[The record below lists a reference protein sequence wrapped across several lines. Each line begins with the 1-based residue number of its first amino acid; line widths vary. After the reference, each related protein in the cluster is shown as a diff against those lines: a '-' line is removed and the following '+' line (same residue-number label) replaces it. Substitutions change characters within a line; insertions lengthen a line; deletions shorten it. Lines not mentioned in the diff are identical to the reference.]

1 MHLLKRLSS
10 PPQELHRRT
19 VMSKLHPL
27 PAVQSEP
34 AHQVGTCFSSQRPGG
49 GNPGGHVP
57 VSAAATVSGGSP
69 AAGRR
74 PLTRRQPQQL
84 RQLVRGQ
91 RSRGAPRR
99 LPLAHGTAEIRS
111 GRAAEPVRQTHASVR
126 ELGLVIAR
134 GELFTLV
141 LYLFLQRVSA
151 TISIKTRYVQDKRG
165 GGACL

>member
-1 MHLLKRLSS
+1 
-10 PPQELHRRT
+10 
-19 VMSKLHPL
+19 MSKLHPL

-34 AHQVGTCFSSQRPGG
+34 AHQVGTRFSSQRPGG
-49 GNPGGHVP
+49 GNPGGRVRPASGPRSPPAAVP
-57 VSAAATVSGGSP
+57 RGSP
-69 AAGRR
+69 AAGRG
-74 PLTRRQPQQL
+74 PLARGQPQQL

-141 LYLFLQRVSA
+141 LHLFLQRVSA
-151 TISIKTRYVQDKRG
+151 TISIKTRYI
-165 GGACL
+165 